1 MKKYFKKYFNFQRPS
16 DMLLYLI
23 KTNDKEKNNELVNVI
38 NSELNDLKEEIKQMS
53 AAEIENKDPESI
65 VEIVEKILKFNEQNQ

>member
-38 NSELNDLKEEIKQMS
+38 NSELNDLKEEIK
-53 AAEIENKDPESI
+53 
-65 VEIVEKILKFNEQNQ
+65 